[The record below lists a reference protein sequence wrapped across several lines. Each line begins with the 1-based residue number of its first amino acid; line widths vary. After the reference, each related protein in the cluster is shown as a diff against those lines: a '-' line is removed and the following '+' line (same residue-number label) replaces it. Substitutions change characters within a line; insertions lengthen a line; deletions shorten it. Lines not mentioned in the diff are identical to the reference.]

1 MEIVIMI
8 LKVIGI
14 LIGLYVLEMAIVTLI
29 PGMSVP
35 KQHLKKAEQMPEKLE
50 AKPPL
55 SRKDFYYRQPTPC
68 FLMIKNN

>member
-8 LKVIGI
+8 LKIIGI
-14 LIGLYVLEMAIVTLI
+14 LIGLYVLEVAIATFI

-35 KQHLKKAEQMPEKLE
+35 KQPLKKAEHMPEKLE

-55 SRKDFYYRQPTPC
+55 SRKDVTFQVKGTIISAW
-68 FLMIKNN
+68 L